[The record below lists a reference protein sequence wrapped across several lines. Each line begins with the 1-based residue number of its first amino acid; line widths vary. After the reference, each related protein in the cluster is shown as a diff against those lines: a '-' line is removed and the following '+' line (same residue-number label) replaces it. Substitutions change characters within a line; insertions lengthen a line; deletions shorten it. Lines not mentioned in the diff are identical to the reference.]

1 MGKRKSTAEEKMA
14 SKDKMDVDG
23 EENGSEEEE
32 DDASII
38 NIDFEWFDPRPEID
52 FHGLKMLLRQ
62 LFDVDNDLFDLSELT
77 DMILA
82 QPLLGSTVKCEGE
95 ESDPY
100 AFLTVLNM
108 HHHRDKPVMKQL
120 TDYLISKAST
130 QPTTQQQLRDL
141 LSPTSQA
148 QVGLILTER
157 FINMPSEIVP
167 PMYNMIR
174 SEIAAAVA
182 DNEPYNFTH
191 YLLIS
196 KTYTEVAS
204 KLDAEDD
211 RPQKKKKAAAGGEP
225 ETFYFHP
232 EDEALHRYAM
242 GVCHYDYEKVSD
254 EGASDAKR
262 TFQELGVK
270 PQGHLILIE
279 GGKFE
284 EAVKGLGEYLGGDA
298 VA

>member
-23 EENGSEEEE
+23 DDTNSEEEE

-108 HHHRDKPVMKQL
+108 HHHREKHVMKQL

-130 QPTTQQQLRDL
+130 QQTTQQLRDL
-141 LSPTSQA
+141 LSPGSQA

-174 SEIAAAVA
+174 SEIAAAVE

-211 RPQKKKKAAAGGEP
+211 RPQKKKKAAAGGAEP

-232 EDEALHRYAM
+232 EDEALHRYAI
-242 GVCHYDYEKVSD
+242 GVCNYDYEKVSD

-284 EAVKGLGEYLGGDA
+284 EAVKGVGEYLSGDA

>member
-14 SKDKMDVDG
+14 SKDEMDVDG

-108 HHHRDKPVMKQL
+108 HHHREKPVMKQL
-120 TDYLISKAST
+120 SDYLISKAST
-130 QPTTQQQLRDL
+130 QPTAQQQLRDL

-174 SEIAAAVA
+174 SEIAAAVE
-182 DNEPYNFTH
+182 DKEPYEFTH

-211 RPQKKKKAAAGGEP
+211 RPQKKTKKAANEP

-242 GVCHYDYEKVSD
+242 GVCNYDYEKVSD

-279 GGKFE
+279 GQRFE
-284 EAVKGLGEYLGGDA
+284 EAVKGVGEYLGGDA